1 MHYSSSTIHN
11 VLIYVHFKESMPEPL
26 KCQDHLRELESLL
39 TETSFRQQ
47 LRNSV
52 NVSLNFE
59 DMKNAKVE
67 LMDEWIL

>member
-1 MHYSSSTIHN
+1 
-11 VLIYVHFKESMPEPL
+11 MPEPL